1 MTGSQE
7 TSLACLRLQRL
18 GGGIDGGSP
27 IYPSCRRYALKPSAA
42 RLAAFG
48 VYAIVACA
56 MTQAPIRAVAVLRE
70 CSVVFA
76 AIVGGAFLS
85 EPFRGARVGAALLI
99 VGSVISLRLA

>member
-1 MTGSQE
+1 
-7 TSLACLRLQRL
+7 
-18 GGGIDGGSP
+18 
-27 IYPSCRRYALKPSAA
+27 
-42 RLAAFG
+42 
-48 VYAIVACA
+48 